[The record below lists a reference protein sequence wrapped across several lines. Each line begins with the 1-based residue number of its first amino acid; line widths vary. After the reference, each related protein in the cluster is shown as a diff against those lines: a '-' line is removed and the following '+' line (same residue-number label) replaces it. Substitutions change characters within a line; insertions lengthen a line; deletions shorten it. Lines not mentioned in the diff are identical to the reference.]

1 MINHK
6 IDWIAATLPEKMTSE
21 FTLSS
26 YVSLALKLARGV
38 WQRSGGM
45 HGYKLCIDQPTTGIV
60 ARGNGND
67 DAGSH
72 IILSGTA
79 LTTLAVT
86 ISPDKLIAN
95 LVGAQA
101 RFARIDL
108 AIDIVGDARA
118 NIPELHQLF
127 LADKCTTKSRK
138 LSLVQSG
145 VDGHT
150 MYVGGRTSERFIRI
164 YNKAAERRA
173 NGEQSN
179 TDWIRIELELKGAR
193 ANMCAKS
200 IASPDN
206 SVGDVIAAH
215 IRDFIDFDLSW
226 WGEATSGKSVEMQQ
240 SARKLTDTENW
251 LLEQVAP
258 ALARQMIKDANFH
271 LRFMD
276 AVRYFAEREA
286 EKI

>member
-1 MINHK
+1 VITHK
-6 IDWIAATLPEKMTSE
+6 IDWIAATLPQKTTSE

-26 YVSLALKLARGV
+26 YVSLALKVARGI

-45 HGYKLCIDQPTTGIV
+45 HGYKLCIDQPATGIV

-79 LTTLAVT
+79 LTTLAAT

-108 AIDIVGDARA
+108 AIDVVGDARA
-118 NIPELHQLF
+118 NIPELHKRF

-138 LSLVQSG
+138 LSIVQSG

-173 NGEQSN
+173 SGVQSAEE
-179 TDWIRIELELKGAR
+179 WIRIELELKGLR
-193 ANMCAKS
+193 ANMCAKA
-200 IASPDN
+200 IASPEN
-206 SVGDVIAAH
+206 NAGDVIAAH
-215 IRDFIDFDLSW
+215 IKDFIDFDLPW
-226 WGEATSGKSVEMQQ
+226 WGEATSGKSIEMQQ
-240 SARKLTDTENW
+240 SARKLTDTETW

>member
-1 MINHK
+1 MITHK
-6 IDWIAATLPEKMTSE
+6 IDWIAATLPEKMTTE

-26 YVSLALKLARGV
+26 YVSLALKVGRGV
-38 WQRSGGM
+38 WARSGGM

-72 IILSGTA
+72 IILSGST
-79 LTTLAVT
+79 LTTLAET

-118 NIPELHQLF
+118 NIPELHRRF
-127 LADKCTTKSRK
+127 LDGQCTTKSRK

-145 VDGHT
+145 ADGHT

-173 NGEQSN
+173 SGVQSAEE
-179 TDWIRIELELKGAR
+179 WIRIELELKGLR

-215 IRDFIDFDLSW
+215 IKDFIDFDLPW
-226 WGEATSGKSVEMQQ
+226 WGEATSGKSIEMQQ
-240 SARKLTDTENW
+240 SARKLSDTETW

>member
-1 MINHK
+1 MITHK
-6 IDWIAATLPEKMTSE
+6 IDWIAATLSEKMTTE

-26 YVSLALKLARGV
+26 YVALALKVARGV

-79 LTTLAVT
+79 LTTLSEK

-108 AIDIVGDARA
+108 AIDVVGDVRA
-118 NIPELHQLF
+118 NIPELHKRF
-127 LADKCTTKSRK
+127 LDGQCATKSRK
-138 LSLVQSG
+138 ISIVQSG
-145 VDGHT
+145 ADGHT

-179 TDWIRIELELKGAR
+179 ADWIRIELELKGAR

-215 IRDFIDFDLSW
+215 IKDFIDFEAPW
-226 WGEATSGKSVEMQQ
+226 WGEATSGKSVEIQQ
-240 SARKLTDTENW
+240 SARKLTDTETW

-258 ALARQMIKDANFH
+258 AFARQLIKDKDFH
-271 LRFMD
+271 LKFMD

>member
-1 MINHK
+1 MITHK
-6 IDWIAATLPEKMTSE
+6 IDWIAATLPEKMTTE

-26 YVSLALKLARGV
+26 YVSIALKVARGV

-45 HGYKLCIDQPTTGIV
+45 HGYKLCMDQPTTGIV

-79 LTTLAVT
+79 LTTLSEK

-108 AIDIVGDARA
+108 AIDVVGDARA
-118 NIPELHQLF
+118 NIPELHRRF
-127 LADKCTTKSRK
+127 LDGQCTTKSHK

-173 NGEQSN
+173 SGVQSA
-179 TDWIRIELELKGAR
+179 DEWIRIELELKGTR
-193 ANMCAKS
+193 ANISAKA

-206 SVGDVIAAH
+206 NVGDVIAAH
-215 IRDFIDFDLSW
+215 IKDFIDFEVPW
-226 WGEATSGKSVEMQQ
+226 WGEATSGKSVEIQQ
-240 SARKLTDTENW
+240 SARKLTDTETW

-258 ALARQMIKDANFH
+258 AFARQLIKDKDFH
-271 LRFMD
+271 LKFMD

>member
-1 MINHK
+1 
-6 IDWIAATLPEKMTSE
+6 
-21 FTLSS
+21 
-26 YVSLALKLARGV
+26 
-38 WQRSGGM
+38 
-45 HGYKLCIDQPTTGIV
+45 
-60 ARGNGND
+60 
-67 DAGSH
+67 
-72 IILSGTA
+72 LSGTA
-79 LTTLAVT
+79 LTTLAAA

-108 AIDIVGDARA
+108 AIDVVGDVRA
-118 NIPELHQLF
+118 NIPELHKRF
-127 LADKCTTKSRK
+127 LDGQCTTKSRK

-173 NGEQSN
+173 NGVSSDQ
-179 TDWIRIELELKGAR
+179 DWIRIELELKGLR
-193 ANMCAKS
+193 ANMCAKA
-200 IASPDN
+200 IASPEN
-206 SVGDVIAAH
+206 NVGDVIAAH
-215 IRDFIDFDLSW
+215 IRDFIDFDLPW
-226 WGEATSGKSVEMQQ
+226 WGDATTGKSVEMQQ
-240 SARKLTDTENW
+240 SARKLTDTETW

-258 ALARQMIKDANFH
+258 AFARQLIKDKSFH